1 MDFFA
6 HQDEARRASRR
17 LIWVMALAVIAVVA
31 AVDLAVL
38 AAFGLGPFVD
48 PRLFGPEGP
57 LPQDQWPVV
66 AWVSLGTLA
75 VIVGGGLLSWVG
87 LSGGGRAVAESLGG
101 REIHHETADETGRR
115 LLNIV
120 EEMAIASGV
129 PRPPVFVIDD
139 EGINA
144 FAAGFRPGDAAIGV
158 TRGLMQLPR
167 DEVQGV
173 IAHEYS
179 HILNGDMRLNM
190 RLIAAVAGLLAV
202 AGVGR
207 VVLQVALNSGARA
220 SRSDKKGSPLPLI
233 VLGGALF
240 LIGIAGWFAGRWIQA
255 AFSRRREY
263 LADASAVQFTRN
275 PGGLAGALKRIA
287 GGGSAVSAS
296 RASDVAHLFFADAL
310 SKRLT
315 SMFATHPPLAERIA
329 RIEGLPVAAV
339 TAAPSASGN
348 QGPAMGFAGAGVRP
362 TQVIALAGA
371 ISPDRLRLGA
381 ALLDRLPHLLVEAA
395 REPVTARA
403 ISILPLLHRETA
415 LLDRQIATIHAADP
429 WLAAEVLR
437 LRPVWIAV
445 DADRARWPL
454 VQLACPALAA
464 LSPRQRGSHLRLC
477 EALADDDGVITLPEF
492 CVLRALRRL
501 LGEARPALPRSRL
514 RERAADCAAVLGAL
528 ARCAG
533 PTQAVQQL
541 SFTAGWAR
549 LPIAG
554 PPPQRPEA
562 GACGPATLGPA
573 LDRLAVLDAAGLRAL
588 IDACAHAVAADGQVQ
603 PREAELLRLVAGQLG
618 VPIAAFGDA

>member
-17 LIWVMALAVIAVVA
+17 LIWVMVLAVTAVVA

-57 LPQDQWPVV
+57 LPQNQWPVI
-66 AWVSLGTLA
+66 AWISLGTLA
-75 VIVGGGLLSWVG
+75 VIAGGGLLSWLG
-87 LSGGGRAVAESLGG
+87 LSGGGRSVAESLGG
-101 REIHHETADETGRR
+101 REIHHATADEAGRR

-139 EGINA
+139 DGINA
-144 FAAGFRPGDAAIGV
+144 FAAGFRPNDAAIGV

-207 VVLQVALNSGARA
+207 LVLQAALNSGARA

-233 VLGGALF
+233 ALGAALF
-240 LIGIAGWFAGRWIQA
+240 AIGIAGWFAGRWIQA
-255 AFSRRREY
+255 AFSRRREF

-275 PGGLAGALKRIA
+275 PGGLAGALRRIA
-287 GGGSAVSAS
+287 GGGSAVAAS

-310 SKRLT
+310 TTRLT
-315 SMFATHPPLAERIA
+315 SLFATHPPLAERIA
-329 RIEGLPVAAV
+329 RIEGLPAPAVAT
-339 TAAPSASGN
+339 TAT
-348 QGPAMGFAGAGVRP
+348 GPGRPGAAMGFAGSGVRP
-362 TQVIALAGA
+362 TEVLALAGA
-371 ISPDRLRLGA
+371 ISPDRLHLGA
-381 ALLDRLPHLLVEAA
+381 ALLDRLPQALVEAA

-403 ISILPLLHRETA
+403 ISLLPLLHREA
-415 LLDRQIATIHAADP
+415 GLLDRQIAAIHASDP
-429 WLAAEVLR
+429 WLAAEVRR
-437 LRPVWIAV
+437 LQPVWLAV

-464 LSPRQRGSHLRLC
+464 LSARQRSSHLRLC
-477 EALADDDGVITLPEF
+477 EALAADDGIITLPEF

-501 LGEARPALPRSRL
+501 LGEARPARPRSRL
-514 RERAADCAAVLGAL
+514 GERAADCVAVLGAL

-533 PTQAVQQL
+533 PDPAVQQL
-541 SFTAGWAR
+541 SFATGWAR
-549 LPIAG
+549 LPIPG
-554 PPPQRPEA
+554 GLPQRPEA
-562 GACGPATLGPA
+562 AACGPAVLGPA
-573 LDRLAVLDAAGLRAL
+573 LDRLAALDAAGLRAL
-588 IDACAHAVAADGQVQ
+588 IDACAHAVAADGQVL
-603 PREAELLRLVAGQLG
+603 PREAELLRLVADQLG
-618 VPIAAFGDA
+618 VPMSAFGDR